1 MLFFTLVQ
9 LVVPLIPQYAT
20 TITSDPFL
28 IGFAVAS
35 ISLTAI
41 ILRPL
46 SGVISDKWSRSM
58 LMILGLIL
66 ASLAYSILFLSDDVL
81 HIVIARLIE
90 GAGVA
95 SFIPSSIAS
104 AVDQAPKGKLGQTL
118 GWRSMMIGIGFIIG
132 PAVGGILAR
141 VLSYGTDV
149 RTGFRTTFGMTSLLL
164 LFLIPLVIFREP
176 RQHSSPSGIQT
187 HGLRERGFVVSLSAL
202 IVYSLAWMGMLTFLS
217 SYLTQLGYSPVEIG
231 LFLVIQAIFS
241 LALRVFAG
249 KAADKRPETMTYL
262 GLLVISLSLFVVYL
276 TQLPPSVY
284 MAAPIFGIGSG
295 TYIPGSQTMA
305 LKKAPADSR
314 GFLSSVYTMGMDI
327 GNLIGPVIF
336 GLIIRFTGSYQDVFA
351 LAPML
356 AFMAAMIVFI
366 STRAHHRKAEK
377 ASALD
382 RSSDR

>member
-41 ILRPL
+41 LLRPL
-46 SGVISDKWSRSM
+46 SGVISDKWSRSI
-58 LMILGLIL
+58 LMILGLIF
-66 ASLAYSILFLSDDVL
+66 ASAAYFILLLSDDVL

-104 AVDQAPKGKLGQTL
+104 AVDQAPEGKLGTTL

-132 PAVGGILAR
+132 PAAGGILAY
-141 VLSYGTDV
+141 VFSYGTDAK
-149 RTGFRTTFGMTSLLL
+149 TGFKTTFGLTSILL
-164 LFLIPLVIFREP
+164 LFLIPLVIFGGPKR
-176 RQHSSPSGIQT
+176 HSSHSVLRS
-187 HGLRERGFVVSLSAL
+187 HGLRERGFIISLSAL

-217 SYLTQLGYSPVEIG
+217 SYLTQLGYTSIEIA
-231 LFLVIQAIFS
+231 LFLIIQAIFS
-241 LALRVFAG
+241 LTLRIFAG
-249 KAADKRPETMTYL
+249 KAADKRPEMMTYL
-262 GLLVISLSLFVVYL
+262 GLLVISLALLVVYL
-276 TQLPPSVY
+276 TQLPPYVY
-284 MAAPIFGIGSG
+284 IAAPIFGIGSG

-305 LKKAPADSR
+305 LMKAPTDSR

-336 GLIIRFTGSYQDVFA
+336 GLIIQFTGSYQDVFA
-351 LAPML
+351 LAPAL
-356 AFMAAMIVFI
+356 AFTAAMVVFI
-366 STRAHHRKAEK
+366 PTWAYRRKADK
-377 ASALD
+377 VSALD
-382 RSSDR
+382 HSSDR